1 MLKELYHGE
10 ISPSEKKPGHADSCT
25 QEWMKLSAEFEKTL
39 TPEQVQ
45 KYEGVFHQPEA
56 FMKMGHGIM
65 AVPLPDEMIS
75 KSGKASE
82 KAVGRAE
89 KEEKTAGHREK
100 SRKVADHD
108 SR

>member
-1 MLKELYHGE
+1 
-10 ISPSEKKPGHADSCT
+10 
-25 QEWMKLSAEFEKTL
+25 
-39 TPEQVQ
+39 
-45 KYEGVFHQPEA
+45 
-56 FMKMGHGIM
+56 MKMGHGIM